1 MRGEVV
7 KGSSPSEDQERLNS
21 RKAVV
26 AMLTMAAVVLFAV
39 GVFLW
44 VVLSRACQGH

>member
-1 MRGEVV
+1 M

-39 GVFLW
+39 GVFVW
-44 VVLSRACQGH
+44 VVLSRACATPAR

>member
-1 MRGEVV
+1 M
-7 KGSSPSEDQERLNS
+7 SEERERLNS

-26 AMLTMAAVVLFAV
+26 AMLTMAAVVLFAA

>member
-1 MRGEVV
+1 VASDER
-7 KGSSPSEDQERLNS
+7 ERLNS

-26 AMLTMAAVVLFAV
+26 AMLTMALVVLFAA

-44 VVLSRACQGH
+44 VVLSRACAGPVH

>member
-1 MRGEVV
+1 MSDER
-7 KGSSPSEDQERLNS
+7 ERLNS

-44 VVLSRACQGH
+44 VVLARACQGH

>member
-1 MRGEVV
+1 L
-7 KGSSPSEDQERLNS
+7 KGSSPDEDQERLNS

-26 AMLTMAAVVLFAV
+26 AMLTMALVVLFAA

-44 VVLSRACQGH
+44 VVLSRACSAPVR

>member
-1 MRGEVV
+1 MSDER
-7 KGSSPSEDQERLNS
+7 DRLNS

-26 AMLTMAAVVLFAV
+26 AMLTMAVVVLFAV

>member
-1 MRGEVV
+1 MT
-7 KGSSPSEDQERLNS
+7 SEERERLDS

-26 AMLTMAAVVLFAV
+26 AMLTMAAVALFAA

-44 VVLSRACQGH
+44 VVLSRACQGPRP

>member
-1 MRGEVV
+1 V
-7 KGSSPSEDQERLNS
+7 SSEERERLNS

-26 AMLTMAAVVLFAV
+26 AMLTMAAVVVFAV

-44 VVLSRACQGH
+44 VVLSRACGPPVR